1 MALALSLQEE
11 EGRVSTIQQPP
22 YRGGHDML
30 PVSVSGQHHQPSH
43 PHHHHDV
50 MIVVEDVPP
59 PGPKGGSHSW
69 GWDNSGGGGV
79 TRWGRTSR
87 YRDYEVPDHDRDPH
101 IDSRVVPP
109 AVTGRG
115 QAADDWNF
123 ARTLQMLE
131 FEMNDE
137 TAEVRR
143 EMELHGDFEE
153 KEYNASSCQKQM
165 LTVSTLICV
174 VQIII
179 FIVMLETGAKD
190 PNNAMVGPDVETL
203 IRFGAKDA
211 ALIIYKGEWWRL
223 FTPILLH
230 GSVLHLA
237 GNVLIQLRIGG
248 YLELVFTTPK
258 WIAVYLSSGVF
269 GNICSCLFLPDAASV
284 GSSGAVL
291 GLLTSWMVWIL
302 FRWKKIPHEAKSQRN
317 CQMTV
322 VVVSIGITLAF
333 SFTPAVD
340 WAAHFG
346 GVVMGLLSSVIL
358 VANELDNEVNRAIL
372 RISSLV
378 VTLVLFIVTL
388 WYMTEELK
396 PSDDHLQYY

>member
-11 EGRVSTIQQPP
+11 EGRVSTVRQPA
-22 YRGGHDML
+22 YGQGHDMSL
-30 PVSVSGQHHQPSH
+30 PVSMSGQHRQPE
-43 PHHHHDV
+43 PV
-50 MIVVEDVPP
+50 MIVEEDHAPP
-59 PGPKGGSHSW
+59 PAGSQSGGSHSW
-69 GWDNSGGGGV
+69 GWNNGNNSGGGV
-79 TRWGRTSR
+79 TRWGRNSR
-87 YRDYEVPDHDRDPH
+87 YRDYEIPDHHDPH
-101 IDSRVVPP
+101 MDSRVVPP
-109 AVTGRG
+109 PATGRG

-131 FEMNDE
+131 FEMNNE

-143 EMELHGDFEE
+143 EIELHGDFEE

-179 FIVMLETGAKD
+179 FVVMLETGTKD
-190 PNNAMVGPDVETL
+190 PNNPMVGPDVETL

-223 FTPILLH
+223 FTPMLLH
-230 GSVLHLA
+230 GSVLHLL

-291 GLLTSWMVWIL
+291 GLLTSWMVWIV
-302 FRWKKIPHEAKSQRN
+302 FRWKKIPREAKSQRN

-358 VANELDNEVNRAIL
+358 VANELDNELNRAVL
-372 RISSLV
+372 RVSSLV
-378 VTLVLFIVTL
+378 MTLVLFIVTI
-388 WYMTEELK
+388 WYMCEELK